1 MSSEWEQ
8 IPGTHSKAERDQ
20 LVSHEVV
27 EIEFGNTCVIETAKV
42 WAWHEA
48 LPGDRDMLDDI
59 DAARKRIPMESVEAV
74 LLSYM
79 LWTILW
85 NVNAP
90 SAHLLEDFFEFGL
103 RHPQYLQYRSKPVWL
118 GHEVQLAESLER
130 RYPDEVVQALH
141 AVWMEHQPTDA
152 IFKAGLGFFIRKQR
166 TRTEAIAH
174 DVKPTACNPRKRWRY
189 YNCLV

>member
-1 MSSEWEQ
+1 MKQKSCEWTNRSHGGYLKVSTHRRRTARWCTPVCLRCVNTPQTVLCPWIDWWSIGTIGYCQRCTRFFHVSSEWEQ
-8 IPGTHSKAERDQ
+8 IPGTHSKAERDR

-79 LWTILW
+79 LWTLLW

-90 SAHLLEDFFEFGL
+90 SAHLLERLL
-103 RHPQYLQYRSKPVWL
+103 RIRTTSSPILA
-118 GHEVQLAESLER
+118 VQE
-130 RYPDEVVQALH
+130 
-141 AVWMEHQPTDA
+141 
-152 IFKAGLGFFIRKQR
+152 
-166 TRTEAIAH
+166 
-174 DVKPTACNPRKRWRY
+174 
-189 YNCLV
+189 